1 MVRTPKVA
9 GFDTLT
15 VPERLLLFCIASGTN
30 PREAGITN
38 QTIELLVI
46 RGLIRRNDKGLVL
59 TSLGRA
65 TIEVLLS
72 CRK

>member
-46 RGLIRRNDKGLVL
+46 RGLIRRND
-59 TSLGRA
+59 
-65 TIEVLLS
+65 
-72 CRK
+72 

>member
-9 GFDTLT
+9 GLDTLT

-46 RGLIRRNDKGLVL
+46 RGLIRRNDRGLVL
-59 TSLGRA
+59 TALGNA

-72 CRK
+72 GRK